1 MILIVEDQIELQ
13 RSIAKGLRL
22 SGYEVDVCGDG
33 NIALDMMIDNPYQLV
48 ILDLNLPG
56 LGGLEIQK
64 EIRNDNK
71 ELKILI
77 LSARA
82 GVEDKVKGLNLGA
95 NDYLAKPF
103 DFIELEARVNN
114 LIRQKY
120 VYQDSVLLFKDYQL
134 NTQQRSLTY
143 QGKEI
148 SLTRKEL
155 AIFEYLLQNINRV
168 ITPQELLDNTWDG
181 HSDLFNTSV
190 RVHIS
195 TLRKKIRNVSLE
207 DPISTVIGEGYMI
220 KEDIC

>member
-1 MILIVEDQIELQ
+1 MILVVEDQIELQ
-13 RSIAKGLRL
+13 TSIAKGLQL

-33 NIALDMMIDNPYQLV
+33 NLALDMMIDNPYQLV

-56 LGGLEIQK
+56 LSGLEILE
-64 EIRNDNK
+64 EIRIDNK

-82 GVEDKVKGLNLGA
+82 SVEDKVIGLNMGA

-120 VYQDSVLLFKDYQL
+120 VYQDVILRYKDYQL
-134 NTQQRSLTY
+134 NTQQRTLTY
-143 QGKEI
+143 QDKEI
-148 SLTRKEL
+148 PLTRKEL

-195 TLRKKIRNVSLE
+195 TLRKKIRQVSLE
-207 DPISTVIGEGYMI
+207 DPITTIIGEGYMV
-220 KEDIC
+220 KEPLC